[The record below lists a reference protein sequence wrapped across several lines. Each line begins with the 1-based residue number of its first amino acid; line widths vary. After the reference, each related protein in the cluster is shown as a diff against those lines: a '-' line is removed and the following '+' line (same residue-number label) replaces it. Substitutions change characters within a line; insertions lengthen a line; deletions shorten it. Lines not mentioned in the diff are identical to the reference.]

1 MRLGVSQGITLKKWG
16 ITAIFA
22 LALLLSAI
30 ASAMSVNLAKANP
43 GPVLFFPEDPETTP
57 PTIIFHSPVQNQ
69 TYDSTCLW
77 LNFTIVKPEAWFPNR
92 SWDVGNYIFVNITSV
107 YYEVDGGQRQDIS
120 VHDVSSLF
128 DASQTRNLPVSTNL
142 TLTEGAHEVK
152 VLFEADSYYVASY
165 QEGNLSSVKMHGES
179 EPVNFTVL
187 QQQSQLEPQPEPFP
201 TELAVGASGASVAI
215 IGIGLLVYFRKH
227 RHESGS
233 RRKHRDENVSLP

>member
-1 MRLGVSQGITLKKWG
+1 LGVNKGITLKKWG
-16 ITAIFA
+16 LTAAFVS
-22 LALLLSAI
+22 ALLLSAI

-43 GPVLFFPEDPETTP
+43 GPVLFFPEDPETTL
-57 PTIIFHSPVQNQ
+57 PTIVVRSPVQNQ
-69 TYDSTCLW
+69 TYDSTGLW
-77 LNFTIVKPEAWFPNR
+77 LNFTIVKPETWFPNR

-107 YYEVDGGQRQDIS
+107 YYVVDGGQRQDIS

-152 VLFEADSYYVASY
+152 VLFEADSYYVTSY

-187 QQQSQLEPQPEPFP
+187 QPQIEPQPETESFP
-201 TELAVGASGASVAI
+201 TTLGAAASGASAAI
-215 IGIGLLVYFRKH
+215 IGVGLLVYFVKFKKRA
-227 RHESGS
+227 
-233 RRKHRDENVSLP
+233 DNN